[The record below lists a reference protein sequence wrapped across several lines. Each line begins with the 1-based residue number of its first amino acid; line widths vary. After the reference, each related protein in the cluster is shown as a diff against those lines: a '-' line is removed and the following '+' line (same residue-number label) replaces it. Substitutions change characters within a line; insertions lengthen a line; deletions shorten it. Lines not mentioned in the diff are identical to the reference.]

1 MKKSRYFTILT
12 ETSEKQT
19 YFVTAIHSII
29 FRIREVIWSQ
39 NNHLTSINWSKF
51 NTLSTEK
58 YYFLNTIS

>member
-12 ETSEKQT
+12 AKSEKQT
-19 YFVTAIHSII
+19 YFVTAIHYII

-39 NNHLTSINWSKF
+39 KNHLKSVNWSKF